1 MCTNQSNDFS
11 LRNFAI
17 GTAGAVVA
25 WESEPYLKKALK
37 YPMGK
42 YIKSEFKTIQGG
54 GYQPY
59 IEKAIRQNHL
69 ENDVKVINLNE
80 KTKDSVKKFLEDGLE
95 LKKQQRKRPRKKPVN
110 PEAERIGKKYGEK
123 IAKILFRIIHINIDM
138 DKTIN
143 QVVKGENAFFAPA
156 QNAVVCNFEKFGAP
170 MFHEIQHKL
179 NSQSSNILIKTLAQI
194 RNPLAIF
201 GPLAVSATAL
211 LTDKK
216 EENQGLN
223 DKIKNNCGLLSTLCM
238 LPLTAEEFIANIK
251 GTKVAEK
258 AGVTGDMLAKV
269 KKCHKISM
277 ISYAFGAIITGLA
290 TYGANKLRDF
300 ICTAKTPKA
309 RRQSA

>member
-1 MCTNQSNDFS
+1 MCTTKNNDFS

-17 GTAGAVVA
+17 GTVGTVAA
-25 WESEPYLKKALK
+25 WEAEPYLKKALK

-42 YIKSEFKTIQGG
+42 YIKSEFKNIHGG
-54 GYQPY
+54 GYRPY
-59 IEKAIRQNHL
+59 IENAIRQNHL
-69 ENDVKVINLNE
+69 ENDVKVIDLNE

-95 LKKQQRKRPRKKPVN
+95 QKKQQRKRSRKKPVN
-110 PEAERIGKKYGEK
+110 PEAERIGEKYGEK
-123 IAKILFRIIHINIDM
+123 IAKILFRIIHLKSDT

-179 NSQSSNILIKTLAQI
+179 NSKSSNILIKTLAQI

-216 EENQGLN
+216 EEGQGLN
-223 DKIKNNCGLLSTLCM
+223 DKIKNNCGVLSTLCM

-277 ISYAFGAIITGLA
+277 MSYASGAIITGLSIF
-290 TYGANKLRDF
+290 GANKIRDL
-300 ICTAKTPKA
+300 ICSEKIPKA
-309 RRQSA
+309 PRQSA